1 MANPPS
7 SIVEWSAGTG
17 TLSSGDWVT
26 ASPSGAEGKVTYII
40 EGDST
45 AGVAHL
51 ELRDSQDFANGDSL
65 SNGAGWSA
73 TYTNNSE
80 QRFSVWIDAD
90 TKSLQKVHDY
100 FAALT
105 AETTLSETG
114 EEIHEWGRDSQARAL
129 YCSGSG
135 FYTERSYG
143 KGVIVVNYGAGQV
156 EYFTDDAG
164 GTYTPP
170 ASLTISIHVQ
180 DTATDDVA
188 GAQVYIYNTATGEEV
203 MNQDSDAQG
212 DATKNYTGSPI
223 NIEIRVR
230 KASPGDTKY
239 KNFSTLGSI
248 GTTDYSL
255 TVTLQEDPINTS

>member
-1 MANPPS
+1 MANPSS
-7 SIVEWSAGTG
+7 SIIEWSGGSG
-17 TLSSGDWVT
+17 TLSPGDWVT
-26 ASPSGAEGKVTYII
+26 ASPSDAEGKVTYII

-51 ELRDSQDFANGDSL
+51 ELRDSQDFANGDTL
-65 SNGAGWSA
+65 STVGGWSA
-73 TYTNNSE
+73 NYVSDSE

-90 TKSLQKVHDY
+90 TKSLQKTHDY

-114 EEIHEWGRDSQARAL
+114 ELVHEWGRDSQARAL
-129 YCSGSG
+129 YCSGTG

-156 EYFTDDAG
+156 DYFTDDAG

-170 ASLTISIHVQ
+170 ASLTITIHVQ
-180 DTATDDVA
+180 DKDLNDIV
-188 GAQVYIYNTATGEEV
+188 GAQVGVYNTATREEIV
-203 MNQDSDAQG
+203 NLDTDGNG
-212 DATKNYTGSPI
+212 DAIESYIGSPI

-230 KASPGDTKY
+230 KSSPGDTRY
-239 KNFSTLGSI
+239 VFFSTLGAI
-248 GTTDYSL
+248 GTTDFNF
-255 TVTLQEDPINTS
+255 TVTLQEDLNA